1 MRDREIFNT
10 TFKRGLQNFD
20 KYDIIN
26 PMKSKQKKISF
37 SKSYKNILN
46 KIYIWRFLVDRLL
59 FSSGITNKAT
69 VLFINCNGLS
79 EASEAIINGKS
90 YKSLGVINH
99 DQIKNWESI
108 KGVSNWINVNLT
120 DSNHPLNAHHFA
132 FEFETKSSNDLLHF
146 SFSLLNEKGE
156 LIQFISGEKKI
167 TFAELTNLSFKMT
180 KILRSEQNGS
190 NISKQNQET
199 ADDLK
204 KDLTRL
210 QNELGKKNKTTKSM
224 LQSSSD
230 DKKRIP
236 ETA

>member
-69 VLFINCNGLS
+69 VLFTTCNGLS
-79 EASEAIINGKS
+79 KASEASINGKS

-99 DQIKNWESI
+99 DQIKNWESV

-146 SFSLLNEKGE
+146 SFSL
-156 LIQFISGEKKI
+156 
-167 TFAELTNLSFKMT
+167 
-180 KILRSEQNGS
+180 
-190 NISKQNQET
+190 
-199 ADDLK
+199 
-204 KDLTRL
+204 
-210 QNELGKKNKTTKSM
+210 
-224 LQSSSD
+224 
-230 DKKRIP
+230 
-236 ETA
+236 